1 MIIGV
6 PKEIKNNENRVG
18 MTPAGVA
25 ELVKRGHT
33 VYVQASAGAN
43 SGFPDEE
50 YIAVGAKML
59 PTISA
64 TYAAAEMIVK
74 VKEPI
79 APEYKLI
86 KKGQVVFTYFH
97 FAADKILTEAMI
109 ESGGICIA
117 YETVEKE
124 DHSLPLLTPM
134 SEVEIGRAHV

>member
-97 FAADKILTEAMI
+97 FADRK
-109 ESGGICIA
+109 S
-117 YETVEKE
+117 V
-124 DHSLPLLTPM
+124 
-134 SEVEIGRAHV
+134 V